1 MNWQTMHIDVVK
13 IMAVVCSCCTYGL
26 VVLSVFISSCH
37 KATEM
42 TQLIMFVAV
51 RMNVLQIPEAGRSG
65 ALTQLRKQC

>member
-1 MNWQTMHIDVVK
+1 
-13 IMAVVCSCCTYGL
+13 
-26 VVLSVFISSCH
+26 
-37 KATEM
+37 M